1 VNLLNSNEK
10 PVAAFILSSLAGIFI
25 ILGGSIWYLWLDG
38 HLDMGWME
46 GMMHGWEEHMH
57 TWGFEGAISYSMS
70 LLGIVSGVIVIV
82 ASVMLYLNPNQRQL
96 WGALIIAFS
105 VISVLSCMGGMGI
118 GLILG
123 IIGGVLA
130 ILWKPLGV
138 TSEAER

>member
-1 VNLLNSNEK
+1 M
-10 PVAAFILSSLAGIFI
+10 LSLLAGIFI
-25 ILGGSIWYLWLDG
+25 ILGGSVWCLWLDG

-46 GMMHGWEEHMH
+46 GMMHGWEEHTH
-57 TWGFEGAISYSMS
+57 TWGFEGSISYSMG
-70 LLGIVSGVIVIV
+70 LLGIVFGVIVIV

-130 ILWKPLGV
+130 ILWKPSGV
-138 TSEAER
+138 TAEAER